1 MNESLTLLEKYWHKK
16 YSENKQKSME
26 EISMVML
33 EKYLGGLRGEEVI
46 LLSFMV
52 ILLHWGD
59 T

>member
-1 MNESLTLLEKYWHKK
+1 MNGALTLLEKYWHKK

-26 EISMVML
+26 ELIMVML

-52 ILLHWGD
+52 IILHWGD